1 MERLILAYANM
12 RAEDA
17 VKDILNFARLISDD
31 NRLKIIRLLSDR
43 DMCVCELME
52 IMQVPQSRISQ
63 HLLRLRSEGIV
74 SDRRESQWVIYA
86 LNKEILEQR
95 LERLEMFMRG
105 PASELDC
112 MKDEFDRLN
121 HIENRGLLSEKLT
134 KGCRKNPQSKKTSNN
149 SKKTMPRLRT
159 SGSVGKEA
167 RV

>member
-1 MERLILAYANM
+1 MLSERDM
-12 RAEDA
+12 
-17 VKDILNFARLISDD
+17 KDILNFAKLISDD
-31 NRLKIIRLLSDR
+31 NRLKIIRLLAER

-52 IMQVPQSRISQ
+52 VMRVPQARISQ

-74 SDRRESQWVIYA
+74 SDKRESQWVIYA
-86 LNKEILEQR
+86 LNKDLLEQKLIS
-95 LERLEMFMRG
+95 LEKFMRG
-105 PASELDC
+105 SASELDC

-149 SKKTMPRLRT
+149 SKKKMPQIRS
-159 SGSVGKEA
+159 SGRVGKEA